1 MANEMK
7 NENVTV
13 NENIEEAKEQVTNQ
27 EAPEATEEEKKES
40 IFKRIGSGIKKHGKK
55 VLIPVGIAAAFA
67 AGIAADKIGL
77 PNFGKKTDDPAE
89 DQQ

>member
-13 NENIEEAKEQVTNQ
+13 NENIEEVKEQETSKQ
-27 EAPEATEEEKKES
+27 APETNEEVKKDG
-40 IFKRIGSGIKKHGKK
+40 IFKKIGNGFKKHGKK

-67 AGIAADKIGL
+67 AGIAADKYGL
-77 PNFGKKTDDPAE
+77 PAFKKQDGDQAE
-89 DQQ
+89 EQ

>member
-1 MANEMK
+1 MAEVKEM
-7 NENVTV
+7 NATV
-13 NENIEEAKEQVTNQ
+13 NEATQEVKEQENTNPT
-27 EAPEATEEEKKES
+27 PEATTEEKKDG
-40 IFKRIGSGIKKHGKK
+40 IFKKIGNGFKKHGKK

-77 PNFGKKTDDPAE
+77 PAFKKTDAEQTE